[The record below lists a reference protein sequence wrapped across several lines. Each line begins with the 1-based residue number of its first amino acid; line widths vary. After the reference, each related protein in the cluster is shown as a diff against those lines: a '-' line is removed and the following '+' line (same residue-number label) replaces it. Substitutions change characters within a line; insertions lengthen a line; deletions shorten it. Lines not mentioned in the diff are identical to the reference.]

1 MYISRVCKHG
11 QDPTADHVQTLWTY
25 KEWVVSYVNRRF
37 GFFFRNKYVFSIFSL
52 FSS

>member
-37 GFFFRNKYVFSIFSL
+37 GGVFPK
-52 FSS
+52 